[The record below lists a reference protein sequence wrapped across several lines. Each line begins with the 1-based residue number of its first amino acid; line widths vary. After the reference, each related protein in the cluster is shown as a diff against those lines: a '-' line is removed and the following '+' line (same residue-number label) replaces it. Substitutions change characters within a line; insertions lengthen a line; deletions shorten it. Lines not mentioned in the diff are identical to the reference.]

1 MRTAKRRSS
10 QASTGWQSSRRRRAG
25 TALTLV
31 WIGASSPKT
40 ANFEAV
46 NEVQLGFYAAGSI
59 FIGYQACAMLA
70 TNWLIDKAC
79 NMPARD
85 AVRNGYLLTCGSD
98 EVSARLMAGDKKH
111 AVKRHLREL
120 VHFGRVYGGRLV
132 PFVVDSANP
141 EEYYKAP
148 FNLDGVQ
155 RGMYRGM
162 SQIDPNWVTPVLTED
177 NLNDPASPNYYE
189 PTFWKIKDRL
199 YHKSH
204 LRIFV
209 PYPVPDF
216 LKPHYRYLGVS
227 VPQRMVERAY
237 AAERSAN
244 EGPQLL
250 MTKRLTSVGVG
261 EGALNNREK
270 LEENLADWVSYRD
283 NYGVRV
289 GGADETI
296 QQFDTALGDV
306 DTVIMTQYQLA
317 AAVANVPATKLLQ
330 TQPKGFNAAG
340 EYERSV
346 YREDLESIQSNDM
359 SPLLET
365 HYRLMA
371 KSEGIPLP
379 AEIAIQ
385 CMPVD
390 SPTAKEW
397 AEIDKI
403 KADRDAALFN
413 TGAIDE
419 KDIRNHV
426 QTVEQ
431 IRNTSEALGVAI
443 EDVDAFGKAIERM
456 GGDAQ
461 GARDSLTDMAES
473 IGEALQDVE
482 SGRAKTF
489 KALGISLKDVD
500 GQAKN
505 AVQGMVELA
514 GAVVGLGR
522 EQAVFQIKELGITD
536 ERPAPGAG
544 ERLRARGRPGAAGG
558 QGHPVERL
566 EPVPAAGRR
575 CAGMRGRAG
584 RAGGVGRFVEDARRP
599 TFPDP
604 SELEGAAM
612 IDLAKIA
619 AGLAGWKGY
628 AAAAGLA
635 LAIGAGSAGPVA
647 WVAQGWRKDARIAD
661 IERAHAEGRDA
672 EAQAALAAVEA
683 ARTEERRRTAAV
695 ERQRDD
701 AQRMAAVA
709 VGDAARA
716 GAERRGLL
724 KRADALVASAI
735 NRDPALAVGS
745 PAGVDAVEL
754 LAYMPGRV
762 SGRAAKLAEVA
773 DQARLAGLTCERTY
787 DAVRGEAG
795 PLL

>member
-1 MRTAKRRSS
+1 MTLFAYFFGRRQVAAPKRRGLF
-10 QASTGWQSSRRRRAG
+10 STHSHPLGDKVEPRFEMPPFEQPTGAPTVTSDNG
-25 TALTLV
+25 Y
-31 WIGASSPKT
+31 IGERPSPKT

-46 NEVQLGFYAAGSI
+46 NEAQLGFYAAGSI

-132 PFVVDSANP
+132 LFVVDSANP

-155 RGMYRGM
+155 AGTYRGM

-261 EGALNNREK
+261 EGALSNREK

-385 CMPVD
+385 WMPVD

-413 TGAIDE
+413 TGAIDGE
-419 KDIRNHV
+419 DIRK
-426 QTVEQ
+426 
-431 IRNTSEALGVAI
+431 RLR
-443 EDVDAFGKAIERM
+443 EDREGDYHNLEKAE
-456 GGDAQ
+456 
-461 GARDSLTDMAES
+461 
-473 IGEALQDVE
+473 
-482 SGRAKTF
+482 F
-489 KALGISLKDVD
+489 VD
-500 GQAKN
+500 GQNHGNEAP
-505 AVQGMVELA
+505 AAVGPAAARQPVQGL
-514 GAVVGLGR
+514 
-522 EQAVFQIKELGITD
+522 
-536 ERPAPGAG
+536 GAG
-544 ERLRARGRPGAAGG
+544 LPGS
-558 QGHPVERL
+558 R
-566 EPVPAAGRR
+566 
-575 CAGMRGRAG
+575 
-584 RAGGVGRFVEDARRP
+584 
-599 TFPDP
+599 
-604 SELEGAAM
+604 
-612 IDLAKIA
+612 
-619 AGLAGWKGY
+619 
-628 AAAAGLA
+628 
-635 LAIGAGSAGPVA
+635 
-647 WVAQGWRKDARIAD
+647 
-661 IERAHAEGRDA
+661 
-672 EAQAALAAVEA
+672 
-683 ARTEERRRTAAV
+683 
-695 ERQRDD
+695 
-701 AQRMAAVA
+701 
-709 VGDAARA
+709 
-716 GAERRGLL
+716 
-724 KRADALVASAI
+724 
-735 NRDPALAVGS
+735 
-745 PAGVDAVEL
+745 
-754 LAYMPGRV
+754 
-762 SGRAAKLAEVA
+762 
-773 DQARLAGLTCERTY
+773 
-787 DAVRGEAG
+787 
-795 PLL
+795 